1 MTTAVQGSSDR
12 RATPGAPGAE
22 AATAEAATAEAA
34 TIEEATAEEA
44 TAEEATVEGPPS
56 NHAVTDRN
64 ASQ

>member
-1 MTTAVQGSSDR
+1 MTTVVQGSSDR

-34 TIEEATAEEA
+34 TTEAA

>member
-1 MTTAVQGSSDR
+1 MTTVVQGSSDR

-22 AATAEAATAEAA
+22 AATAEAATTEA
-34 TIEEATAEEA
+34 A